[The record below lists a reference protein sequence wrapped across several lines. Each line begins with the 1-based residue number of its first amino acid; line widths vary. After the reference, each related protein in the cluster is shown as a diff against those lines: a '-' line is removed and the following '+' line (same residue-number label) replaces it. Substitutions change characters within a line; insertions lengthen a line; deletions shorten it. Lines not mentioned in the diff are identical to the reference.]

1 MKKVFLSFILSFL
14 LPSLWEGLGVGS
26 LCAQT
31 SVVSYSPG
39 VSADGV
45 VYYLPKT
52 ALKIAVTA
60 TRTTMHPGDFHN
72 YAQRMLRLNDA
83 VHSEQTQWTIDRVQ
97 MVPYGVPDT
106 AKVYLVV
113 LKKNTSAPLCTLTD
127 DGILLSINA
136 QTEKPQPAAVEEVN
150 TRTNEK
156 MNSRDFFNQEILSA
170 GSELKMAEL
179 TAAEIYNIR
188 ESRSELTKGEA
199 DYMPKDGEQLK
210 LMLAKLDEQEKA
222 LMQLFKGYADTETKT
237 WVLTY
242 VPEMGKEKEMLA
254 RFSDQR
260 GLVDKDDLSGAPLY
274 IAVTNKKTVTSGP
287 TELTDKKLLDKVVW
301 YNIPSQADVAID
313 FMGNTLV
320 KGQMPIAQ
328 FGHQEYLTDD
338 LFNRRA
344 TCHVWLNPVT
354 GNIQK
359 IEDTSLVKQ

>member
-1 MKKVFLSFILSFL
+1 MKKVFFSFILSFL
-14 LPSLWEGLGVGS
+14 LPTLWEGLGIGS
-26 LCAQT
+26 LYAQT
-31 SVVSYSPG
+31 NVVTYSPG
-39 VSADGV
+39 VSTDGV

-52 ALKIAVTA
+52 AFKIAVTA
-60 TRTTMHPGDFHN
+60 TRTTVHPGDFHN

-83 VHSEQTQWTIDRVQ
+83 AHSEQTQWAIDRVQ
-97 MVPYGVPDT
+97 IVPFGMPDT
-106 AKVYLVV
+106 AKVYLVT

-127 DGILLSINA
+127 DGILLSINTQA
-136 QTEKPQPAAVEEVN
+136 DKPQPPVVEETN
-150 TRTNEK
+150 TRNSDK

-210 LMLAKLDEQEKA
+210 LMLQKLDEQEKA

-242 VPEMGKEKEMLA
+242 VPELGKEKELLA
-254 RFSDQR
+254 RFSDQQ
-260 GLVDKDDLSGAPLY
+260 GLVDKDNLSGAPLY
-274 IAVTNKKTVTSGP
+274 ITVTNKKTVTSGR
-287 TELTDKKLLDKVVW
+287 TELTDKRLIDKVVY
-301 YNIPSQADVAID
+301 YNVPSQADVEIS
-313 FMGNTLV
+313 FMDNTLI

-328 FGHQEYLTDD
+328 FGHEEYLTDD

-344 TCHVWLNPVT
+344 TCHVWFNPVT

-359 IEDTSLVKQ
+359 IEDSSLVK